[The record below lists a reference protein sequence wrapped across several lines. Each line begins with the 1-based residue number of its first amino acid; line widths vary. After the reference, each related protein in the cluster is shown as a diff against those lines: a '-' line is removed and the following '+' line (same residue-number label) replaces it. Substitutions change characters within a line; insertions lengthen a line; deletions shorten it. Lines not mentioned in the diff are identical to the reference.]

1 MVAYIFGGLNQTN
14 QPDTWD
20 MDERMVAYHS
30 TDHNWLTHYPGDG
43 DIQPSDIKEVYG
55 SYFPVVRLSNK
66 ALSVLWEE
74 HQKGHYGYSEGYLP
88 TILNHRGLS
97 LYSIYNKESE
107 IKVNKDLI
115 LHHRRYHQMTWE
127 NL

>member
-1 MVAYIFGGLNQTN
+1 MADASIPNAEFLKKQKKLEYQRKYRAAMA
-14 QPDTWD
+14 D
-20 MDERMVAYHS
+20 
-30 TDHNWLTHYPGDG
+30 
-43 DIQPSDIKEVYG
+43 DIKEKYG

-66 ALSVLWEE
+66 ALSILCDE
-74 HQKGHYGYSEGYLP
+74 HQNGYFGYSEGYMP

-97 LYSIYNKESE
+97 LYSIYNKESNV
-107 IKVNKDLI
+107 KVDNNII